1 MGICVGSCVGI
12 CVGLEVGLDE
22 GLDVGLDDGRDV
34 GRTSDCLIVGLPLH
48 FGVGALVG
56 LQPTAKLSSDPRPT
70 LRNLLSDSGMTSA

>member
-12 CVGLEVGLDE
+12 CVGLEVGLD
-22 GLDVGLDDGRDV
+22 VGLDDGRDV
-34 GRTSDCLIVGLPLH
+34 SRTSDCLIVGLTLH